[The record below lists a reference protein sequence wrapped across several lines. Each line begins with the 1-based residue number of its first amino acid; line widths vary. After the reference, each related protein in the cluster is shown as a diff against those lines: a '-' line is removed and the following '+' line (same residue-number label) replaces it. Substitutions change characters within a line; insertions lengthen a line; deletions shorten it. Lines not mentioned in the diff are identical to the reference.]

1 MRQIAVYS
9 PVPYEP
15 WESYGL
21 IALQLVKHLLALGV
35 NVSIHGPG
43 QAAPILSTGGIV
55 LGPPDSFA
63 AQGELLRD
71 GPHIAIT
78 MFESSRIPSW
88 WVAPLNACR
97 AVIVPSWFC
106 VDAFRQSG
114 VTSPIHVIPLG
125 VDELYQYKERLRTQ
139 DSGLRAGIVLSP
151 QSPVL
156 SQGRSPLTFLAFLD
170 RGERKGGQMAV
181 QAFLRAFGDDERYRL
196 ILKGRAATGTS
207 FTFTNPNIEVIQH
220 DMEMEELLQLYYRC
234 DVLISAAKG
243 EGFGMLPRE
252 FAASGGLALAT
263 DWSGTAEGLNQWG
276 WPLPY
281 RLVPATWSQNKAF
294 AGQSLGEWAE
304 LDPAQVAEV
313 LLHVAENWAG
323 VRLQLPRKAQ
333 TCRDLYSWRAFA
345 AGVLAV
351 WENVTADLG
360 LLTED
365 SRTSPALSPQSAVLS
380 QGA

>member
-1 MRQIAVYS
+1 MQIAVYS

-21 IALQLVKHLLALGV
+21 IALQLVKHLGALGV
-35 NVSIHGPG
+35 NVSAHGPG
-43 QAAPILSTGGIV
+43 HNDARRQHWLAPSGGGKEAPILSTGGIV

-114 VTSPIHVIPLG
+114 VTSPIHVVPLG
-125 VDELYQYKERLRTQ
+125 VDELYRFQQRPKN
-139 DSGLRAGIVLSP
+139 P
-151 QSPVL
+151 Q
-156 SQGRSPLTFLAFLD
+156 PLTFLAFLD

-181 QAFLRAFGDDERYRL
+181 QAFLRAFGGDERYRL

-207 FTFTNPNIEVIQH
+207 FSFTNPNIEVIQR
-220 DMEMEELLQLYYRC
+220 DMNEQELLQLYYRC

-252 FAASGGLALAT
+252 AAATGCLALVTA
-263 DWSGTAEGLNQWG
+263 WSGTAEGLDQWG

-281 RLVPATWSQNKAF
+281 KLVKATWSQNKAF

-323 VRLQLPRKAQ
+323 YCRQLPRKAQ
-333 TCRDLYSWRAFA
+333 ACRELYSWRSFA
-345 AGVLAV
+345 EGVLSV
-351 WENVTADLG
+351 WEGVQVGDTTRIPVAAD
-360 LLTED
+360 
-365 SRTSPALSPQSAVLS
+365 
-380 QGA
+380 

>member
-1 MRQIAVYS
+1 MDSIAVYS
-9 PVPYEP
+9 PVPYQP

-21 IALQLVKHLLALGV
+21 IALQLVRHLRDLGV
-35 NVSIHGPG
+35 QVSAHGPG
-43 QAAPILSTGGIV
+43 KEAPILSTGGIV

-71 GPHIAIT
+71 GAHIAIT

-88 WVAPLNACR
+88 WVAPLNACK

-114 VTSPIHVIPLG
+114 VTSRIHVIPLG
-125 VDELYQYKERLRTQ
+125 VDDLYQFRQRPET
-139 DSGLRAGIVLSP
+139 P
-151 QSPVL
+151 
-156 SQGRSPLTFLAFLD
+156 SPLTFLAFLD

-196 ILKGRAATGTS
+196 ILKGRGANGTG
-207 FTFTNPNIEVIQH
+207 FTLTNPNIEVIQR
-220 DMEMEELLQLYYRC
+220 DMDEQELLELYYRS

-263 DWSGTAEGLNQWG
+263 DWSGTAEGQDLWG

-281 RLVPATWSQNKAF
+281 TLVKATWSQNKAF
-294 AGQSLGEWAE
+294 AGQDLGEWAE

-313 LLHVAENWAG
+313 LLHIAENWTG
-323 VRLQLPRKAQ
+323 YHRQLPRKASA
-333 TCRDLYSWRAFA
+333 CRDLYSWREFA
-345 AGVLAV
+345 KGVLSV
-351 WENVTADLG
+351 WEGVQPLP
-360 LLTED
+360 LF
-365 SRTSPALSPQSAVLS
+365 SAI
-380 QGA
+380 GAVKRSN

>member
-1 MRQIAVYS
+1 MQQVAVYS

-21 IALQLVKHLLALGV
+21 IALQLVKHLRAIGV
-35 NVSIHGPG
+35 TVSAHGPG
-43 QAAPILSTGGIV
+43 REAPILSTGGIV

-88 WVAPLNACR
+88 WVAPLNACK

-114 VTSPIHVIPLG
+114 VTSRIYVIPLG
-125 VDELYQYKERLRTQ
+125 VDELYAYRQRPK
-139 DSGLRAGIVLSP
+139 AP
-151 QSPVL
+151 Q
-156 SQGRSPLTFLAFLD
+156 PLTFLAFLD

-181 QAFLRAFGDDERYRL
+181 QAFLRAFGDDEHYRL
-196 ILKGRAATGTS
+196 ILKGRGANGTG
-207 FTFTNPNIEVIQH
+207 FTFTNPNIEVIQR
-220 DMEMEELLQLYYRC
+220 DMNEQELLELYYRT

-252 FAASGGLALAT
+252 FSSTGGLALAT
-263 DWSGTAEGLNQWG
+263 DWSGTAEGLSQWG

-281 RLVPATWSQNKAF
+281 KLVPATWSQNKAF
-294 AGQSLGEWAE
+294 AGQELGEWAE
-304 LDPAQVAEV
+304 LDAAQVAEV
-313 LLHVAENWAG
+313 LRYVAGDWPNLRA
-323 VRLQLPRKAQ
+323 QLSRKAAA
-333 TCRDLYSWRAFA
+333 CRDLYSWREFA
-345 AGVLAV
+345 KGVLSIWQGVCIGDTTRIRVA
-351 WENVTADLG
+351 AD
-360 LLTED
+360 
-365 SRTSPALSPQSAVLS
+365 
-380 QGA
+380 